1 MKNNVVR
8 RAAASTAAA
17 SALAATLLTGGVAN
31 ALPTGN
37 YVAFGDSFAAN
48 PGQSDPAVPGR
59 GGCPISVSNIGSHV
73 ARQTGLELHD
83 YSCNGT
89 TAYVPNQPQKTLMGQ
104 VDNAI
109 AQGSLGPNTQLVT
122 IYVGANDAMLGS
134 PLPVNVQD
142 ELYKVNVVAALDK
155 IKAANP
161 TARVMLI
168 GYPAFTSNDPSHYAC
183 PINANGFA
191 PHIPLGFLNQFEMAL
206 QNRQAQT
213 AAAAGVG
220 FVNMKDIANIDVA
233 MCGPDGGR
241 MVSAILDTD
250 VASYNMTNHPTFY
263 GSEVTG
269 TTIAN
274 VYKSTF

>member
-17 SALAATLLTGGVAN
+17 SALAASLLTGGVAN
-31 ALPTGN
+31 ALPAGN

-48 PGQSDPAVPGR
+48 PGQQDPAVPGR
-59 GGCPISVSNIGSHV
+59 GGCPISVSNIGTHV
-73 ARQTGLELHD
+73 AQQTGLELHD

-89 TAYVPNQPQKTLMGQ
+89 TAYVPTQPQKSLMGQ

-122 IYVGANDAMLGS
+122 IYVGANDAMQTF
-134 PLPVNVQD
+134 PLPFNVQD
-142 ELYKVNVVAALDK
+142 ELYKVNVTAALDK

-161 TARVMLI
+161 TARIMLI
-168 GYPAFTSNDPSHYAC
+168 GYPAFTSTDPAHYAC

-191 PHIPLGFLNQFEMAL
+191 PRIPAGLMYDFENAL
-206 QNRQAQT
+206 QNRQAAT
-213 AAAAGVG
+213 AAANGVG
-220 FVNMKDIANIDVA
+220 FVSMKDVANVDVA
-233 MCGPDGGR
+233 MCGADGER
-241 MVSAILDTD
+241 LMSAILDTD
-250 VASYNMTNHPTFY
+250 ITSYNMTNHPTFL
-263 GSEVTG
+263 GAQVTG
-269 TTIAN
+269 TVISN